1 MQYLADSGVPSAA
14 GGHPQAV
21 LVVLAHVLVGHD
33 VVEHAGNNDIEH
45 NKHHDVDIQ
54 IFQDDVNIASY
65 RKIAATAPLPPRIF
79 DQPSLDSY

>member
-1 MQYLADSGVPSAA
+1 MTLSLAPARP
-14 GGHPQAV
+14 GGHPQSV
-21 LVVLAHVLVGHD
+21 FVRLADILVGHD

-65 RKIAATAPLPPRIF
+65 RGHGSVTTKDL
-79 DQPSLDSY
+79 

>member
-1 MQYLADSGVPSAA
+1 MTLSLAPARP
-14 GGHPQAV
+14 GGHPQSV
-21 LVVLAHVLVGHD
+21 FVRLADILVGHD

-45 NKHHDVDIQ
+45 NKHYDVDIQ

>member
-1 MQYLADSGVPSAA
+1 MTLSLTPARP
-14 GGHPQAV
+14 GGHPQSV
-21 LVVLAHVLVGHD
+21 FVRLADILVGHD
-33 VVEHAGNNDIEH
+33 VVENAGNNDIEH
-45 NKHHDVDIQ
+45 NKHYDVDIQ